1 MQIVLV
7 NSLEAGIEKAKEILY
22 EKVDNKTALFLSGG
36 KTPEPL
42 YQRLATEQIIKPAAA
57 AIVDERFG
65 NPMHQNSN
73 ELMISQTGLFE
84 YFSRNK
90 IPFFSA
96 LQKDVSCEEAAK
108 KYDEKIREI
117 FFHFPHSIGITGIG
131 KDGHTAGIAPN
142 RDDFKNPLFADS
154 QKNLFVSCFND
165 ATGYFKERIT
175 LTFAGL
181 SLLDFIIVFAFG
193 EEKQE
198 ALQKV
203 FSKGSLEEIPARI
216 YNTPQFSDKTLFITD
231 QKI

>member
-22 EKVDNKTALFLSGG
+22 EKVNTKTALFLSGG
-36 KTPEPL
+36 KTPKPL
-42 YQRLATEQIIKPAAA
+42 YERMANEKIIKPAAA

-73 ELMISQTGLFE
+73 ELMISHTGLFD
-84 YFSRNK
+84 YFSKNK
-90 IPFFSA
+90 IPFFSP
-96 LQKDVSCEEAAK
+96 LQKNISCEDAAK
-108 KYDEKIREI
+108 KYDEKVREI

-131 KDGHTAGIAPN
+131 TDGHTAGIAPN
-142 RDDFKNPLFADS
+142 REDFKNPIFSES

-165 ATGYFKERIT
+165 ANGYFKERIT

-181 SLLDFIIVFAFG
+181 SLLDFIIVLVFG

-203 FSKGSLEEIPARI
+203 FTKGSLEELPARI
-216 YNTPQFSDKTLFITD
+216 YNTRQFSDKTLFITD